1 MFTLIFTKKA
11 VILSVSEVQLIE
23 YQIRW
28 RNPFLFYW
36 GSKSHKTDKQ
46 QRLRKYHSNLA
57 KLHPKSWSNL
67 KLIQFIWCHLER
79 FPILSRIKD
88 IWISGHLRELFINVF
103 INERKTLLRTR
114 TKAWVCFKR
123 WPRKNISKKRNNY
136 TWKAFT
142 ATLHIHHSSTTMS
155 ETRKKPRN
163 TLSHL
168 ISTDFDIQHLV
179 NSVNKSQTEILQL

>member
-11 VILSVSEVQLIE
+11 VILLVSEVQLIE

-36 GSKSHKTDKQ
+36 GSKPHKTDKTDKQ

-57 KLHPKSWSNL
+57 KLQPKSWSNL

-79 FPILSRIKD
+79 LPILSRIKD
-88 IWISGHLRELFINVF
+88 IWLSGHLRELFINVF

-123 WPRKNISKKRNNY
+123 WPKKNISKKG
-136 TWKAFT
+136 T
-142 ATLHIHHSSTTMS
+142 I
-155 ETRKKPRN
+155 TRKKLLPQHWTNITVQQRCPKRGKN
-163 TLSHL
+163 PLIRLSHL
-168 ISTDFDIQHLV
+168 ISTDFDI
-179 NSVNKSQTEILQL
+179 